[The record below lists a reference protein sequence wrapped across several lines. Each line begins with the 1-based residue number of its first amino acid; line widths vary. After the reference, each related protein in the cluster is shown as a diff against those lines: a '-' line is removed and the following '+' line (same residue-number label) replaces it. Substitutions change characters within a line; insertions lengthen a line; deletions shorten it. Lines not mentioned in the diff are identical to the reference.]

1 MKSAL
6 KGYFLSVMRAHF
18 ISEYKCRAHYLT
30 SKGFENWREINLDLK
45 KLEVL
50 FKGKIMGNYVSLIA
64 ALDD

>member
-1 MKSAL
+1 
-6 KGYFLSVMRAHF
+6 MRAHF
-18 ISEYKCRAHYLT
+18 INECKCRPHYLT

-45 KLEVL
+45 KLEAL